1 MAQINSV
8 TIPDSI
14 ALAGIYLPKPPQEI
28 RKAANGVAIAEPYS
42 SVEWTWEV
50 MLLTD
55 YAWWTT
61 TLLSG
66 AISAEYSTAQ
76 LYNYLGVLTSYTH
89 IIVNRPTHGGFIHSA
104 LVQNVTVK
112 LEQLI

>member
-14 ALAGIYLPKPPQEI
+14 ALKGIYLPKPPQEI
-28 RKAANGVAIAEPYS
+28 RRAADGVAITEPYS
-42 SVEWTWEV
+42 SVEWTWEL
-50 MLLTD
+50 MDLTD

-66 AISAEYSTAQ
+66 AAAAEYTTAQ
-76 LYNYLGVLTSYTH
+76 LYNYLGVLTTYTH
-89 IIVNRPTHGGFIHSA
+89 IIVNRPQHGGFIHSA
-104 LVQNVTVK
+104 LLQNVTIK

>member
-14 ALAGIYLPKPPQEI
+14 ALAGIYLPDPPAEI
-28 RKAANGVAIAEPYS
+28 RRAANGVPIVEPYS
-42 SVEWTWEV
+42 AVNWTFDT
-50 MLLTD
+50 MTLTD
-55 YAWWTT
+55 FTWWVT

-66 AISAEYSTAQ
+66 APGAEFTTAQ
-76 LYNYLGVLTSYTH
+76 LYNDLGTLTTYTH
-89 IIVNRPTHGGFIHSA
+89 IIVKRPRHGGFIHSA
-104 LVQNVTVK
+104 LVKDVVVR

>member
-8 TIPDSI
+8 TIPDAI
-14 ALAGIYLPKPPQEI
+14 ALTGIYLPKPPQEI

-42 SVEWTWEV
+42 SIEWTWE
-50 MLLTD
+50 LLALTD

-66 AISAEYSTAQ
+66 AIAAEFTTAQ
-76 LYNYLGVLTSYTH
+76 LYNYLGVLTTYTH
-89 IIVNRPTHGGFIHSA
+89 IIVNRPTHGGFIHSNR
-104 LVQNVTVK
+104 VQNVTIK